1 MSGLCGRRPLRNRP
15 GMVLEGVG
23 LWRPLPR
30 EAKALDG
37 LELPMRVA
45 LSSGFQ
51 ERISVR
57 RLKDTVKGVTGPG
70 YSLFLLFINALSEA
84 RVPDTP
90 RICS

>member
-1 MSGLCGRRPLRNRP
+1 
-15 GMVLEGVG
+15 MVLEGVG
-23 LWRPLPR
+23 LERPLPR

-51 ERISVR
+51 ERFSVR
-57 RLKDTVKGVTGPG
+57 GLKDTVKGVTGP
-70 YSLFLLFINALSEA
+70 SDSIFRLFVNALSEA